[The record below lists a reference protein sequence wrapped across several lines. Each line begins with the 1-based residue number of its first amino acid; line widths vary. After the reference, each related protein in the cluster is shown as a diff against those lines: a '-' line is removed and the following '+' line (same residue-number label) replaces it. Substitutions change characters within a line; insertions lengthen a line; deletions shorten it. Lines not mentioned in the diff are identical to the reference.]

1 MTIELKK
8 WRSISQK
15 DLKILVLYQE
25 LKCEVR
31 YFYLIF
37 IIMFYNIVFEF
48 VNNINKL
55 FNYFRSSKIW

>member
-55 FNYFRSSKIW
+55 FDYFRSSKIW